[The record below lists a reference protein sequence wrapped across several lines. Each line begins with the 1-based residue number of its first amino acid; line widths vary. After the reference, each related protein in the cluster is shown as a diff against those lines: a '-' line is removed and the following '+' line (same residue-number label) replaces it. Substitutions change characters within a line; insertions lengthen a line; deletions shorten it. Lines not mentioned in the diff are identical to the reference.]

1 MPDLGHTRCQ
11 IRVLDLGHKRSDQGL
26 KDEEVLT

>member
-1 MPDLGHTRCQ
+1 MPDLGSRCQ

-26 KDEEVLT
+26 KDKEVLT